1 MYKTPK
7 FTRLRENKLF
17 TFSLHLILID
27 RTIKMFSLL
36 HTKKIIILLI
46 LLYCLID
53 ANAQPQN
60 IKAKLIDSETG
71 RYVNQGIIVNKR
83 TNYGFFVDLD
93 GTFKTDMFLEDTLLI
108 SSSGYALLKVCFK
121 DSIKTAGY
129 IFQIRLSRPI
139 VELKSVEIKPRK
151 SLVEIQDALKKI
163 KTPQAD
169 KMRQYEGL
177 LGAMSALQ
185 SPITYMYM
193 QFSRMERSK
202 RLVEE
207 LVNNDNRMELMREL
221 MRSYLI
227 YNLIDINDAQLDDFI
242 QYCRISDEFIKQST
256 EYELA
261 VYIKKRYEQ
270 YMEQND
276 YVPGR

>member
-1 MYKTPK
+1 MFHRYI
-7 FTRLRENKLF
+7 
-17 TFSLHLILID
+17 SILI
-27 RTIKMFSLL
+27 FL
-36 HTKKIIILLI
+36 
-46 LLYCLID
+46 CLISY
-53 ANAQPQN
+53 NNSIKAQQIN
-60 IKAKLIDSETG
+60 VKAKLIDNETG
-71 RYVNQGIIVNKR
+71 RYINQGIIVNKR

-93 GTFKTDMFLEDTLLI
+93 GTFQTDIQLNDTLLI
-108 SSSGYALLKVCFK
+108 SSYGYALCKICFK
-121 DSIKTAGY
+121 DSIKNSGY
-129 IFQIRLSRPI
+129 IYQIRLSKPL
-139 VELKSVEIKPRK
+139 VELKAIEIKPRK

-169 KMRQYEGL
+169 KLRQYEGL

-227 YNLIDINDAQLDDFI
+227 GNLIDINDAQLDDFI
-242 QYCRISDEFIKQST
+242 QYCRLNDELIKQST

-261 VYIKKRYEQ
+261 VYIKKKYEQ
-270 YMEQND
+270 YMAQND
-276 YVPGR
+276 YVPVR